1 MKPLSLARVR
11 TALIVAPHPD
21 DEAIGAYGVIRALT
35 ARGARVTV
43 AIVTDGAGSHPGS
56 VRWPRGRLV
65 AARRRETRS
74 AMHRIGVR
82 AARVV
87 FLDLPDGGL
96 TAMSG
101 QLHRALGPLIRRCR
115 DLDLLV
121 GPARD
126 DDHPD
131 HRAIAAGLPQTRA
144 RRLEYLVWPNRQS
157 RSARATHALRLATL
171 AAAKRGAIGRYRT
184 QTGTITDDPNG
195 FAMSRHER
203 ARFAQP
209 VERFRER
216 RL

>member
-1 MKPLSLARVR
+1 VKPLGLARVR
-11 TALIVAPHPD
+11 NALIVAPHPD
-21 DEAIGAYGVIRALT
+21 DEAIGAYGLIRALT

-43 AIVTDGAGSHPGS
+43 AVVTDGAGSHTGS
-56 VRWPRGRLV
+56 VRWPRARLV
-65 AARRRETRS
+65 AARRRETLR
-74 AMHRIGVR
+74 AMLRIGVGSGS
-82 AARVV
+82 VV

-101 QLHRALGPLIRRCR
+101 KLHRALGRLVRRCR

-131 HRAIAAGLPQTRA
+131 HRAIAEGLQRSRA

-157 RSARATHALRLATL
+157 RSARATHALRLGTL

-203 ARFAQP
+203 ARFSRP
-209 VERFRER
+209 VERFREGR
-216 RL
+216 R